1 VAAICKA
8 STCDYVGS
16 TATYVYAALSTRP
29 TNLTHTTTTMTAPSG
44 PALVVGSLGTA
55 QDGRYQNLITEL
67 AQSEDLRSLGSGA
80 VERQILD
87 RILDGGELFSFGYQS
102 KANN

>member
-1 VAAICKA
+1 M
-8 STCDYVGS
+8 S
-16 TATYVYAALSTRP
+16 LSGYMPLCARP
-29 TNLTHTTTTMTAPSG
+29 SGDSAHPTTMTTG

-67 AQSEDLRSLGSGA
+67 SQSEELRSLGSSA

-87 RILDGGELFSFGYQS
+87 RILDAGELILPELGTDS
-102 KANN
+102 